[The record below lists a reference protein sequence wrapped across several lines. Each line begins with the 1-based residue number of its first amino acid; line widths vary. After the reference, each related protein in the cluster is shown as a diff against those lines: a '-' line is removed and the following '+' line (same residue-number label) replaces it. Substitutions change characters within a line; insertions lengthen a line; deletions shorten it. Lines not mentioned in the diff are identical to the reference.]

1 MKMPRIVAALL
12 LASSLPLPLAQ
23 KASPAKDAAQSAV
36 SVPLIV
42 DIHASPYRPKIV
54 YRTNI
59 SNQRFDMRNATVF
72 DMIEFAYSLGEQDD
86 DRENAAVAGGPSWID
101 WDRFDLSALLPPL
114 EAGAATPEH
123 LRGDRNNRA
132 RSVVRQALTDRFH
145 LKYHMGERPLPGFV
159 VTVGK
164 EGPRLTEAKDP
175 SAAGDC
181 HGERD
186 KADPAQYTLSC
197 TSETMSHFIADRDQ
211 DFPRPI
217 VDRTGLTKAYDFTLK
232 LQLGPDVHTRDDR
245 ALVFTEAFGKQL
257 GLVVRRGEVSQPA
270 FVVDAVDR
278 TPTPNLPG
286 SIKFLPLL
294 PDLEFEVASIRSSAA
309 DESHDQIRP
318 GGSQITFRGFNLQG
332 LLTLAWQLPTGAML
346 GDALPKLPQQRYTIL
361 VKLPS
366 GIDGRAV
373 NQDPDQIAAMLQKL
387 LIDRFGLKLH
397 WGEWTQ
403 PNAYVLYAASPK
415 MKKADPGLRSFCKFG
430 PAEGEKPARYAGSP
444 FDAEFHCQNV
454 TMAQFADRLQA
465 VAGSDIK
472 NRVPDRTGLTGSY
485 TFTVFFTTSR
495 TLRARTVTAESGAE
509 QAGEATE
516 SPVDGRSLE
525 DAFRKELGLRL
536 KKRPV
541 TMPALI
547 LDHFDQ
553 TPTEN

>member
-1 MKMPRIVAALL
+1 M
-12 LASSLPLPLAQ
+12 
-23 KASPAKDAAQSAV
+23 AQSAMAAPQV
-36 SVPLIV
+36 V
-42 DIHASPYRPKIV
+42 DLHASPYRPKIV
-54 YRTNI
+54 YRTNL
-59 SNQRFDMRNATVF
+59 SNQRFDMRNATVL
-72 DMIEFAYSLGEQDD
+72 DMIEFAYGLGEQDD
-86 DRENAAVAGGPSWID
+86 DRENAAIAGGTQWID

-123 LRGDRNNRA
+123 VQGDSNNRV
-132 RSVVRQALTDRFH
+132 RSVVRQALTERFH
-145 LKYHMGERPLPGFV
+145 LKYHNGERPLPGFV

-164 EGPRLTEAKDP
+164 EGLRLIEAKDP
-175 SAAGDC
+175 SAAGEC

-186 KADPAQYTLSC
+186 KADPARYTLSC
-197 TSETMSHFIADRDQ
+197 TSETMEHFIADRDQ
-211 DFPRPI
+211 DFPHPI

-257 GLVVRRGEVSQPA
+257 GLAVGRGEIPLPA
-270 FVVDAVDR
+270 FIVDAVDR
-278 TPTPNLPG
+278 TPTPNLPE
-286 SIKFLPLL
+286 SIRLLPPL
-294 PDLEFEVASIRSSAA
+294 PDLEFEVASIRPSAE
-309 DESHDQIRP
+309 DEPHDQIRS

-361 VKLPS
+361 VKLPPR
-366 GIDGRAV
+366 IDARAV

-387 LIDRFGLKLH
+387 LIDRFGIKSH

-403 PNAYVLYAASPK
+403 PDAYVLYAASPK

-444 FDAEFHCQNV
+444 FDVEFHCQNV
-454 TMAQFADRLQA
+454 TMTQFADRLQA

-485 TFTVFFTTSR
+485 SFTVFFTSSR
-495 TLRARTVTAESGAE
+495 TLKARTATAASEAK

-516 SPVDGRSLE
+516 ALADGRSLE
-525 DAFRKELGLRL
+525 DAFRKELGLRFER
-536 KKRPV
+536 RPV

-547 LDHFDQ
+547 LDHFAQ